1 MLLEL
6 QQGKRLYQAVVQA
19 GDEILKLWQVD
30 HGFVNA
36 AIREEQARFYF
47 LQGLVREHAGCLL
60 GRESFLYTSFVNYRT
75 IHRYFCF

>member
-1 MLLEL
+1 VLLEL

-47 LQGLVREHAGCLL
+47 L
-60 GRESFLYTSFVNYRT
+60 
-75 IHRYFCF
+75 